1 MYCLFLRSKNSF
13 KKIFFTPSD
22 FVIHWFD
29 WKSYMF
35 TDSFE
40 KGLQDI
46 CRLYP
51 PSFDFLAN
59 TLMTNTDL
67 F

>member
-1 MYCLFLRSKNSF
+1 M
-13 KKIFFTPSD
+13 PSD